1 MGNSVKHHPSLSLL
15 EQFCDGSLT
24 PEVALLVA
32 THLDFCPHCQR
43 LSKDIEADLACSFAA
58 APVAAGQDDWLSMM
72 QQVLAEAETTAKP
85 VIPSTDPVVTNLEV
99 GGHQFELPRA
109 LQRLSSKR
117 SKWLTLGG
125 IATARLPSGEP
136 HHISLLFIDKNTA
149 VPQHT
154 HKGLEMTLVLAG
166 EMVDEQG
173 RYVPGDLIIN
183 TPDDTHTPRNVSD
196 DPCLCL
202 SVLSA
207 PLQFKQGMT
216 RLLNPLQRF
225 FY

>member
-1 MGNSVKHHPSLSLL
+1 
-15 EQFCDGSLT
+15 
-24 PEVALLVA
+24 
-32 THLDFCPHCQR
+32 
-43 LSKDIEADLACSFAA
+43 
-58 APVAAGQDDWLSMM
+58 
-72 QQVLAEAETTAKP
+72 
-85 VIPSTDPVVTNLEV
+85 
-99 GGHQFELPRA
+99 
-109 LQRLSSKR
+109 
-117 SKWLTLGG
+117 
-125 IATARLPSGEP
+125 
-136 HHISLLFIDKNTA
+136 
-149 VPQHT
+149 
-154 HKGLEMTLVLAG
+154 MTLVLAG